1 MIEEELRAELKDAL
15 KSKDTARSNVI
26 RAITTEI
33 QRRKSEPGFDGEVDD
48 ALYLEVM
55 ASFAKKMDKA
65 RREYEGYGERG
76 AEQAAKLAF
85 EVEYVS
91 KWLPTKLDEDATRA
105 LVEQVVDELGVAGD
119 PSATGRVMGTLMKAH
134 KDDLD
139 GAVVNRIVREVLAG

>member
-1 MIEEELRAELKDAL
+1 MIEEELKAELKDAL
-15 KSKDTARSNVI
+15 KGKDTARSNVI
-26 RAITTEI
+26 RAITSEV
-33 QRRKSEPGFDGEVDD
+33 QKRKAEPGFTGEVDD
-48 ALYLEVM
+48 ALYLDVM

-91 KWLPTKLDEDATRA
+91 RWLPTKLDEAATRE
-105 LVEQVVDELGVAGD
+105 LVEQVVADLGVAGD
-119 PSATGRVMGTLMKAH
+119 PSATGRVMGTLMKSH

-139 GAVVNRIVREVLAG
+139 GALVNQVVREVLAG

>member
-26 RAITTEI
+26 RAITTEV
-33 QRRKSEPGFDGEVDD
+33 QKRKAEPGFAGVVDD

-119 PSATGRVMGTLMKAH
+119 PSATGRVMGTVMKAH

>member
-1 MIEEELRAELKDAL
+1 MLFRSRAELKDAL
-15 KSKDTARSNVI
+15 KARDTARSNVI

-33 QRRKSEPGFDGEVDD
+33 QKRKSEPGFAGEVDD

-55 ASFAKKMDKA
+55 ATFAKKMDKA
-65 RREYEGYGERG
+65 RREYEGYGDRG

-91 KWLPTKLDEDATRA
+91 RWLPTKLDEDATRA
-105 LVEQVVDELGVAGD
+105 LVQQVVDELGVAGD

>member
-1 MIEEELRAELKDAL
+1 VIEEELRAELKDAL

-26 RAITTEI
+26 RAITTDI
-33 QRRKSEPGFDGEVDD
+33 QKRKSEPGFDGEVDD

-91 KWLPTKLDEDATRA
+91 RWLPTKLDEDATRA
-105 LVEQVVDELGVAGD
+105 LVQQVVDELGVAGD

>member
-1 MIEEELRAELKDAL
+1 MIEEELKAELKDAL

-33 QRRKSEPGFDGEVDD
+33 QRRKSEPGFSGEVDD

-55 ASFAKKMDKA
+55 GSFAKKMDKA

-85 EVEYVS
+85 EVDYVS
-91 KWLPTKLDEDATRA
+91 KWLPTKLDEAATRA
-105 LVEQVVDELGVAGD
+105 LVEEVVGELGVAGD

-139 GAVVNRIVREVLAG
+139 GALVNRIVREVLAG